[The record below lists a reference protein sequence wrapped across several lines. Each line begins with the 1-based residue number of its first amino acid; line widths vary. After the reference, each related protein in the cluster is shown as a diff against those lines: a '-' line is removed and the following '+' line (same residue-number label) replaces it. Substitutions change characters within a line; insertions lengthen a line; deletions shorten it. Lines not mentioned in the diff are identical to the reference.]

1 MRFCRQTENSRIFL
15 PVALLAMVFV
25 FLYRFPTAGPAL
37 FVAHAGVAWITAARA
52 LTGVE
57 FPARWSN
64 LADDPD

>member
-1 MRFCRQTENSRIFL
+1 
-15 PVALLAMVFV
+15 MVFV